1 MGRPA
6 GLLPINLDYIRKMKL
21 KKHKTLREQIATS
34 LRESIIRRELAP
46 GQKLTEP
53 ELAAKLGISRTPIRE
68 AFRQLESEGF
78 LAVIPRRG
86 AVVSTITAKQVEDF
100 YEIKSLL
107 DGYAARVAAEKISNG
122 DIEKL
127 KKINGQLSEL
137 AEKSQLEAFF
147 ARNNDF
153 HNCFIKLCENEKLL
167 EIRDS
172 MVQRFKGFRMATLSL
187 PGRLMESV
195 NQHKSIIKAFEKKDG
210 RLAEAVVVEHVL
222 LAGEELV
229 QMIKRMEESGIH

>member
-1 MGRPA
+1 
-6 GLLPINLDYIRKMKL
+6 MKL

-34 LRESIIRRELAP
+34 LRESIIRRELPP

-107 DGYAARVAAEKISNG
+107 EGFAARVVAEKIS
-122 DIEKL
+122 DSDVERL
-127 KKINGQLSEL
+127 KRVNSQLAGL
-137 AEKSQLEAFF
+137 AERGQLEAFF
-147 ARNNDF
+147 AKNNDF
-153 HNCFIKLCENEKLL
+153 HNYFIKLCGNEKLL
-167 EIRDS
+167 EIRDG

-195 NQHKSIIKAFEKKDG
+195 NQHKSIIRAFEKKDG
-210 RLAEAVVVEHVL
+210 RLAEAVVVEHAL
-222 LAGEELV
+222 LGGEELV
-229 QMIKRMEESGIH
+229 KMIKRMEESGIH